1 MGIGPEVDT
10 AADKGSLMENS
21 IAFEIAQ
28 RALDGKSKIPVYQ
41 RRNEEIIRR
50 ELSLL
55 FQLSARVGRDLFP
68 CKCELE
74 IEYQREFQEPETRQI
89 TAESVFM
96 FSRQAYLEAFC
107 HYRQKRR
114 TFKLDRMLS
123 TRVVGE
129 SKYVSYPLTVLEVS
143 DFFVHPKTWGDYRR
157 PCSILVRKMM
167 DVSVPKAERFRFIFE
182 FAARSLSRGVWA
194 DSFTDGKAAGV
205 AFLALNTDVINFN
218 WQAEVGR
225 IRGGRFDQA
234 AFTETLKSI
243 DHFGLRGRFR
253 PINGADPSSV

>member
-1 MGIGPEVDT
+1 VRIGPEVDA

-41 RRNEEIIRR
+41 RRNEDIIRK
-50 ELSLL
+50 ELRLL
-55 FQLSARVGRDLFP
+55 FELSARVGRDLFP
-68 CKCELE
+68 CRCELE
-74 IEYQREFQEPETRQI
+74 IEYQKEFEYPETRRI

-96 FSRQAYLEAFC
+96 FSGEAYLEAFC

-114 TFKLDRMLS
+114 TFKLDRMLGY
-123 TRVVGE
+123 RVLEG
-129 SKYVSYPLTVLEVS
+129 SKYVTYPLTVLEVS

-194 DSFTDGKAAGV
+194 DSYTDGKAAGV
-205 AFLALNTDVINFN
+205 AFLALNTDVKNFN
-218 WQAEVGR
+218 WQAEADR
-225 IRGGRFDQA
+225 IWGGRFDKS
-234 AFTETLKSI
+234 AFAETLESI
-243 DHFGLRGRFR
+243 DHFGARHRFR
-253 PINGADPSSV
+253 HINGADPSSA

>member
-1 MGIGPEVDT
+1 MG
-10 AADKGSLMENS
+10 NS

-28 RALDGKSKIPVYQ
+28 RALHGKSKIPVYQ
-41 RRNEEIIRR
+41 RRNEDIIRKELR
-50 ELSLL
+50 LLFELS
-55 FQLSARVGRDLFP
+55 AIVGRDLFP

-74 IEYQREFQEPETRQI
+74 IEYQKEFQNPETRQI

-96 FSRQAYLEAFC
+96 FSGEAYLEAFC
-107 HYRQKRR
+107 HYRQERR
-114 TFKLDRMLS
+114 TFKLDRILS
-123 TRVVGE
+123 TRVVEE
-129 SKYVSYPLTVLEVS
+129 SKYVSYPLNALEVS

-194 DSFTDGKAAGV
+194 DSYTDGKAAGV
-205 AFLALNTDVINFN
+205 AFLTLNTDVINFN
-218 WQAEVGR
+218 WQAEVSR
-225 IRGGRFDQA
+225 IRGGRFDKA
-234 AFTETLKSI
+234 AFTEALKSI
-243 DHFGLRGRFR
+243 DHFGSRGRFR